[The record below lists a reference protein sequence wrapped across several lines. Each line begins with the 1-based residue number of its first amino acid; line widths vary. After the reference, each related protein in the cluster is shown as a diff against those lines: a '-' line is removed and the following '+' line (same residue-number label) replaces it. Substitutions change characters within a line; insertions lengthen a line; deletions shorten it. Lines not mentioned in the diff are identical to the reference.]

1 MELAYLQQEKW
12 KGILR
17 KNIRGLVSFEVE
29 WGSESWTEKVIEWG
43 CRKLRDKKKKVEWR
57 RRV

>member
-12 KGILR
+12 MGILR

-43 CRKLRDKKKKVEWR
+43 CRKLRD
-57 RRV
+57 